1 MTLRRRLPTRAPR
14 LALPIVAAAIAAA
27 SIQCGL
33 LGPPGDY
40 ANGESGNATSDASV
54 ETGPATD
61 GMVATDTAVVLPD
74 GNVVPASIGTITLM
88 AGERQ
93 PTSPEDD
100 PAWSADAW
108 SGVLAADGHVAS
120 WRIDPSAPIVGSFD
134 SAGLVGATWVM
145 INIGFGLSGGRGTA
159 IQTTSWSPG
168 VAGDWKA
175 ARANGAPGGL
185 DEYARVFA
193 GAHVFYVGG
202 VRTVVDPDGGATT
215 SFFTREMHVA
225 TVDPVKPELGGATD
239 PGQQLVDPRS
249 RPGVLVE
256 GGSLYVV
263 GGRAPVSG
271 GLTASVEQ
279 AKVDAASG
287 DLQAFA
293 KQPALTSG
301 GAEHKVFAPSLAAG
315 DGYLFVAGGRINGSS
330 APTDVVLSAKIG
342 GDGSLGAWQTVTKLP
357 SALHD
362 FAFVAFKGRLYVA
375 GGVTATTRTRDVLS
389 ATINADGTLG
399 AWDASNAKLPAARSD
414 FVALA
419 Y

>member
-1 MTLRRRLPTRAPR
+1 MKRLPR
-14 LALPIVAAAIAAA
+14 LALPVAAAAIAAA

-40 ANGESGNATSDASV
+40 ASGGGVDEPGDASV
-54 ETGPATD
+54 ESSVSTD
-61 GMVATDTAVVLPD
+61 GMVAKDGAVVLPD

-93 PTSPEDD
+93 PTSPDDD

-108 SGVLAADGHVAS
+108 SGILAADGHVAS

-134 SAGLVGATWVM
+134 SAGLVGTTWVM
-145 INIGFGLSGGRGTA
+145 INVGFGLFGGRGTA
-159 IQTTSWSPG
+159 IQTTGWSPG
-168 VAGDWKA
+168 IAGDWKA

-193 GAHVFYVGG
+193 GAHLFYVGG
-202 VRTVVDPDGGATT
+202 IRTVVDPDGGAST
-215 SFFTREMHVA
+215 SFFTHEMHVA

-239 PGQQLVDPRS
+239 PGQQLADPCA
-249 RPGVLVE
+249 RPGVLVTD
-256 GGSLYVV
+256 GSLYVV

-271 GLTASVEQ
+271 GITSAVQQ
-279 AKVDAASG
+279 AKVDVASG
-287 DLQAFA
+287 ALQAFA
-293 KQPALTSG
+293 KQPALMNA
-301 GAEHKVFAPSLAAG
+301 GAEHKVFSPSLAAG
-315 DGYLFVAGGRINGSS
+315 KGYLFVAGGRISGAS
-330 APTDVVLSAKIG
+330 APTDVVLSAKINA
-342 GDGSLGAWQTVTKLP
+342 DGSLGAWQSVTKLP
-357 SALHD
+357 SPLHD

-375 GGVTATTRTRDVLS
+375 GGVGAAARTNEVLS

-399 AWDASNAKLPAARSD
+399 AWDTSNAKLPAARSD

>member
-1 MTLRRRLPTRAPR
+1 LRRISR
-14 LALPIVAAAIAAA
+14 LACPVAAAAVAAA

-40 ANGESGNATSDASV
+40 ANGGGAVDDPSDAST
-54 ETGPATD
+54 ETSIAEG
-61 GMVATDTAVVLPD
+61 GMVAKDGAVVLPD

-93 PTSPEDD
+93 PTSPDDD

-108 SGVLAADGHVAS
+108 SGILAADGHVAS

-134 SAGLVGATWVM
+134 SAGLVGTTWVM
-145 INIGFGLSGGRGTA
+145 INVGFGLSGGRGTA
-159 IQTTSWSPG
+159 IQTTGWSPG
-168 VAGDWKA
+168 IVGDWKA

-193 GAHVFYVGG
+193 GAHLFYVGG
-202 VRTVVDPDGGATT
+202 IRTVVDPDGGASTT
-215 SFFTREMHVA
+215 FFTHEMHVA

-249 RPGVLVE
+249 RPGVLATD
-256 GGSLYVV
+256 GSVYVV

-271 GLTASVEQ
+271 GITSGVEQ
-279 AKVDAASG
+279 AKIDVASG
-287 DLQAFA
+287 ALQAFA
-293 KQPALTSG
+293 KQPPLMNA

-315 DGYLFVAGGRINGSS
+315 KGYLFVAGGRINGAS
-330 APTDVVLSAKIG
+330 APTDVVLSAKIAA
-342 GDGSLGAWQTVTKLP
+342 DGSLGAWQSVTKLP
-357 SALHD
+357 SPLHD
-362 FAFVAFKGRLYVA
+362 FAFVAFEGRLYVA
-375 GGVTATTRTRDVLS
+375 GGVGATARTNEVLS
-389 ATINADGTLG
+389 ATINGDGTLG

>member
-1 MTLRRRLPTRAPR
+1 VTRTRRHLSRL
-14 LALPIVAAAIAAA
+14 LLPVTAAAIAAA

-40 ANGESGNATSDASV
+40 ASGGPVDETAADGSV
-54 ETGPATD
+54 EAGASTAD
-61 GMVATDTAVVLPD
+61 GMVAKDTAVTLPD
-74 GNVVPASIGTITLM
+74 GNVVPGSIGTITLM

-108 SGVLAADGHVAS
+108 SAILAADGHVAS
-120 WRIDPSAPIVGSFD
+120 WRIDPSAPLIGSFD
-134 SAGLVGATWVM
+134 SAGLVGSTWVM
-145 INIGFGLSGGRGTA
+145 INVGFGLAGARGTA

-168 VAGDWKA
+168 IAGDWKA

-193 GAHVFYVGG
+193 AGHLFYVGG
-202 VRTVVDPDGGATT
+202 VRTVVDPDGGATS
-215 SFFTREMHVA
+215 SFFTHEMHVA

-249 RPGVLVE
+249 RPGVLFVD
-256 GGSLYVV
+256 GDLYVA

-271 GLTASVEQ
+271 GMTSSVELG
-279 AKVDAASG
+279 KVDLASG
-287 DLQAFA
+287 ALAAFA
-293 KQPALTSG
+293 KQPAMMNA
-301 GAEHKVFAPSLAAG
+301 GADHKVFLPSLAAG
-315 DGYLFVAGGRINGSS
+315 AGYLFVAGGRTNGAG
-330 APTDVVLSAKIG
+330 APTDVVLSAKRNA
-342 GDGSLGAWQTVTKLP
+342 DGTLGAWKNVTKLP
-357 SALHD
+357 SPLHD

-375 GGVTATTRTRDVLS
+375 GGVGTATRSADVLT

-399 AWDASNAKLPAARSD
+399 AWDTSNAKLPSARSD